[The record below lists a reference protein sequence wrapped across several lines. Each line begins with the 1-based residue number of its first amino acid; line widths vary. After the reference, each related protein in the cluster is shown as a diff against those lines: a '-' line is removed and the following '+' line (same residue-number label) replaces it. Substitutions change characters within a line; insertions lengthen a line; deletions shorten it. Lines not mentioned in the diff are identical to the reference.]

1 MARIRQIYQSA
12 AVFVSPSP
20 ATGYMFSSGNSG
32 VNLVKQLHRVQS
44 VSLSASQAREDIREF
59 GRLDRIDAVI
69 TQPPQVSLNISY
81 YPTNGYNEAV
91 LGFAASGQSNFISG
105 VLDGTQAEKNYFI
118 GMSQE
123 GYDINGNSN
132 SGVNS
137 CISVGNGFISNYSL
151 NLAVGSVANAS
162 ITIEGANAQ
171 FDTGTW
177 LKATPAII
185 PENGQQVSDVYYTLP
200 IATDGTGAN
209 IASALRPGDIICEF
223 PENAALGGY
232 ASGAKSF
239 NLQSISI
246 SVPMS
251 LNPIQ
256 RLGSPFPF
264 AKTLNLPITA
274 TLSMDALATE
284 IRESKISDLLCND
297 PFQNFRIKLKNPAC
311 GGTGSNAIVIDVRNV
326 KLDSTD
332 WNLDVG
338 SNAATTRLT
347 YSAQLGAVNSQAG
360 LYFSGSYSL

>member
-1 MARIRQIYQSA
+1 MSRIRQIYQSA

-20 ATGYMFSSGNSG
+20 ATGYMFSQGNSG
-32 VNLVKQLHRVQS
+32 TNLIKQLSRVQS
-44 VSLSASQAREDIREF
+44 VSLSASQAREDIRQF
-59 GRLDRIDAVI
+59 GRMDRIDAVI

-81 YPTNGYNEAV
+81 YPTNGYNEAI
-91 LGFAASGQSNFISG
+91 LGFAASGQSNFLSG
-105 VLDGTQAEKNYFI
+105 ILDNTQSEKNYFI

-123 GYDINGNSN
+123 GYDLVGDAN
-132 SGVNS
+132 SGINS

-162 ITIEGANAQ
+162 LTIEGSNAQ

-177 LKATPAII
+177 LKNSPAVV
-185 PENGQQVSDVYYTLP
+185 PENGQAVQGVYYSLP

-223 PENAALGGY
+223 PINSALGGY
-232 ASGAKSF
+232 ASGVRGF
-239 NLQSISI
+239 NVQSVGISI
-246 SVPMS
+246 PMS

-264 AKTLNLPITA
+264 AKTLQLPITA
-274 TLSMDALATE
+274 TLTIDALATE

-297 PFQNFRIKLKNPAC
+297 PFHNFRIRLKNPAC
-311 GGTGSNAIVIDVRNV
+311 GGTGSNAIVIDVRNA
-326 KLDSTD
+326 KLDNTD
-332 WNLDVG
+332 WNLDVS
-338 SNAATTRLT
+338 SNAATTRMT

-360 LYFSGSYSL
+360 VYFSGSYQL